1 MIRLIDGPQ
10 KYHFPPVGC
19 FCLFL
24 FPLWVRQQPV
34 FSSLF
39 RAWSGGILHCWWHR
53 DLRAWRNLVS
63 GNVDSPFLQIR
74 SLTRET
80 IPLLGAECPAPSAT
94 SGAHVTST
102 PGPRHRLPLHEML
115 TLLSFPQ
122 LFGAT
127 LDSLVLSYV
136 QFYFLRCQFNF
147 YVVSFFLLL
156 SLD

>member
-1 MIRLIDGPQ
+1 
-10 KYHFPPVGC
+10 
-19 FCLFL
+19 
-24 FPLWVRQQPV
+24 
-34 FSSLF
+34 
-39 RAWSGGILHCWWHR
+39 
-53 DLRAWRNLVS
+53 
-63 GNVDSPFLQIR
+63 
-74 SLTRET
+74 
-80 IPLLGAECPAPSAT
+80 
-94 SGAHVTST
+94 
-102 PGPRHRLPLHEML
+102 ML